1 MRNVTQRGMTVNKIR
16 VRRTEILDIIRKNYE
31 AHKQAYQEAFDGYKI
46 EAAEC
51 IATVKKKFLTAIK
64 DLETRV
70 EKSDR
75 TKGEKPVPLT
85 MTYTPFNKIVPEDH
99 SPEYEVVIRMLELQA
114 DDIIEIE
121 QDRFECYV
129 MDRWEWK
136 AAFETQ
142 HLNYSNK
149 LLGARPT

>member
-1 MRNVTQRGMTVNKIR
+1 MTVNKIR
-16 VRRTEILDIIRKNYE
+16 VRRTEILDIIRQNYE
-31 AHKQAYQEAFDGYKI
+31 AHKKAYQEAFDGYKI

-51 IATVKKKFLTAIK
+51 IASVKRKVLAALK

-70 EKSDR
+70 EKADR

-85 MTYTPFNKIVPEDH
+85 AIPVHFNKAVPEDH
-99 SPEYEVVIRMLELQA
+99 SSEYEVVIRMLELQA

-142 HLNYSNK
+142 HLSYSNK
-149 LLGARPT
+149 LSARQSQ